1 MHMAGTEA
9 LRGDI
14 NAALCNP
21 NFIAIAA
28 RLTGGFLRQ
37 VVAHRLT
44 EARIDVVV
52 VAANALGEA
61 PPYKEAEIVWQPPQG
76 GDFVR
81 QTVRWELAPWA
92 YAADA
97 GLRRTHVVI
106 DCDQCGQTN
115 AIALGGSSAVD
126 LSCSNCG
133 ATLGSGDA
141 EAPFVSGID
150 GRRRPVPHRQRT

>member
-28 RLTGGFLRQ
+28 RLAGGFLRQ
-37 VVAHRLT
+37 VVAHRLS
-44 EARIDVVV
+44 EAHIDVVV

-61 PPYKEAEIVWQPPQG
+61 PPYREAEIVWQLPQG
-76 GDFVR
+76 GDLVR

-92 YAADA
+92 YASDA
-97 GLRRTHVVI
+97 GLRRTQAVI
-106 DCDQCGQTN
+106 DCDQCGRTN
-115 AIALGGSSAVD
+115 AIALDGGSALD
-126 LSCSNCG
+126 LCCFDCG

-141 EAPFVSGID
+141 EAPVVSRLDI
-150 GRRRPVPHRQRT
+150 RHRPVPHRQRT

>member
-14 NAALCNP
+14 DAALCNP
-21 NFIAIAA
+21 NFIAIAT

-52 VAANALGEA
+52 VAANALGDA
-61 PPYKEAEIVWQPPQG
+61 PPYKEAEIVWQLPQG

-92 YAADA
+92 FSSRA
-97 GLRRTHVVI
+97 GSGRTHVVL
-106 DCDQCGQTN
+106 DCDRCGQTN
-115 AIALGGSSAVD
+115 AIAVAGSAVE
-126 LSCSNCG
+126 LSCSSCG

-141 EAPFVSGID
+141 EARFVSGID